1 MNIKINKKAIGPGN
15 PVYIIAEM
23 SANHTMNFDKAVRI
37 IKSAAAAGADAVKI
51 QTYTPDTMT
60 IDCEKKYFK
69 IKGTVWAGK
78 NLYRLYQEAF
88 TPWRWH
94 SRLKKACESLGLDF
108 FSTPFD
114 ATAVDYLEK
123 MSVPAY
129 KVASFELVDIPFLK
143 KVASTG
149 KPVII
154 STGMA
159 SRAEIHEAVQTVL
172 NEGNRKIA
180 LLKCT
185 SAYPAPAEEM
195 NLNTIPDL
203 AKVYGLPVG
212 LSDHTLGSAVAV
224 ASVAL
229 GACIIEKH
237 LTLSRKDHGP
247 DSSFSTEPAE
257 FKAMVADI
265 RTAERALG
273 KVSYELTKKQK
284 ENRVFRRSVFVV
296 QDITKGDRFSK
307 DNIRSIRPGHG
318 LHPRYWDEILG
329 KKARKNIKKG
339 TPLGRG
345 MVEGLPPDHKG
356 V

>member
-1 MNIKINKKAIGPGN
+1 MNIKINKRPIGPGN

-23 SANHTMNFDKAVRI
+23 SANHNMNFDKAVRI

-60 IDCEKKYFK
+60 IDSEKKYFK

-88 TPWRWH
+88 TPWHWH

-114 ATAVDYLEK
+114 ASAVDYLEK

-159 SRAEIHEAVQTVL
+159 TRAEIEEAVKTVL
-172 NEGNRKIA
+172 NEGNKKIA

-185 SAYPAPAEEM
+185 SAYPASPEEM

-224 ASVAL
+224 AAVAL

-237 LTLSRKDHGP
+237 LTLSRNDPGP

-265 RTAERALG
+265 RTAEKALG
-273 KVSYELTKKQK
+273 KVSYELTQKQK

-296 QDITKGDRFSK
+296 QDIAKGERFSK

-318 LHPRYWDEILG
+318 LHPRYWEKALG

-339 TPLGRG
+339 TPLGWD
-345 MVEGLPPDHKG
+345 MVEGLSPDHRG